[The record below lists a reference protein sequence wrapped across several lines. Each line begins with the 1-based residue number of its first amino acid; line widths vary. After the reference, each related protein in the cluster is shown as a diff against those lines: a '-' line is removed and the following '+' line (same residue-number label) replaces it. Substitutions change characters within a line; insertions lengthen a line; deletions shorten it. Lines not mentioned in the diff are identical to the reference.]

1 MHALLALGLGV
12 DHGPA
17 LWILVAGDVLTF
29 ASVPSVLRRRRG
41 RPVSALAWLLAL
53 FGLPFVGAGSWWL
66 LARTRLE
73 RPLRHRAAALER
85 ICEACPPLASS
96 PHSLSARLRAVAP
109 FALSGARVREGVFPP
124 AAVGEAELLV
134 DGGDFF
140 AALEAAIA
148 SARTEVR
155 VQIYIW
161 RDDATG
167 RRLAEVLA
175 AKARGGVRVHVLVDA
190 VGTGAFRLRKRLTS
204 AGARVASFHP
214 LRLELGL
221 PAFQLRNHRKLFWI
235 DGREAFVGGMNV
247 GQEYERE
254 WHDLGVRFRGPVVHH
269 LGEVFREDWAFATGT
284 ELDVLAPPHAD
295 SAGDVA
301 VVIAGGPDRVRP
313 RIEDTIVMAC
323 GAAKSRA
330 WVLTPYFIPT
340 EPVRSAL
347 RTAAL
352 RGVDVRLVVP
362 ARGDVRLVALAARP
376 FYREL
381 IEDGVQVLEYQ
392 DRVLHAKAILVDDDL
407 TLLGSVNL
415 DERSMRLN
423 FELLVCTVS
432 SSLAAQLEVVFE
444 DDMLKCRA
452 LAREELLAESRW
464 SQLAESAAHLLSP
477 LL

>member
-1 MHALLALGLGV
+1 MHAVLALGLGV

-17 LWILVAGDVLTF
+17 FWILLTSDVLTF
-29 ASVPSVLRRRRG
+29 TSVPSVLRRRRG
-41 RPVSALAWLLAL
+41 RPISALAWLLAL
-53 FGLPFVGAGSWWL
+53 FGLPFVGVGFWWL

-73 RPLRHRAAALER
+73 RPLRYRVAAVER
-85 ICEACPPLASS
+85 VCSACPPLASS
-96 PHSLSARLRAVAP
+96 PRELSPRLAAVTP

-124 AAVGEAELLV
+124 ARVEEAELLV

-140 AALEAAIA
+140 AAVEAAIGRA
-148 SARTEVR
+148 TAEVR

-161 RDDATG
+161 RDDPTG
-167 RRLAEVLA
+167 RRLAEALA
-175 AKARGGVRVHVLVDA
+175 AKAREGVRVHVLVDA
-190 VGTGAFRLRKRLTS
+190 VGTGVFRLRRRLTS
-204 AGARVASFHP
+204 AGVRVASFHP

-235 DGREAFVGGMNV
+235 DGSTAFVGGMNV
-247 GQEYERE
+247 GQEYARE

-269 LGEVFREDWAFATGT
+269 LGEVFREDWAFATGK
-284 ELDVLAPPHAD
+284 ELDIPSPPHAD

-313 RIEDTIVMAC
+313 RIEDAIVMAC
-323 GAAKSRA
+323 GAAESRA

-362 ARGDVRLVALAARP
+362 ARGDVRLAALAARP

-381 IEDGVQVLEYQ
+381 IDDGVQVLEYQ
-392 DRVLHAKAILVDDDL
+392 DRVLHAKAILIDDDL

-423 FELLVCTVS
+423 FELLVCTAS
-432 SSLAAQLEVVFE
+432 AALAEQLEAVFV
-444 DDMLKCRA
+444 DDMPRCRA
-452 LAREELLAESRW
+452 LTREELLAESRW
-464 SQLAESAAHLLSP
+464 SQLAESVAHLLSP